1 MHIVTPSRW
10 YLHPLFIFTCSTL
23 ALAAALLIT
32 VQWYMEI
39 TAGLEIVI
47 KKFNINPD
55 LIFPSKTGMILL
67 VLTALITVVLTG
79 ILLAYIYYQKTV
91 DLFRLQHNF
100 IYNFTHELKTPV
112 TSLKIYLETFTK
124 HDLGPEDIKK
134 YSEYMLQDI
143 NKLTENI
150 NSILNL
156 AKIESRSYGA
166 ELTDESPAR
175 LVEIFLDKN
184 AKLFHNCRI
193 EVENNGN
200 YNYICP
206 VNIFLFEML
215 LMNIISNAIKYNES
229 DTPVVTIRFHDSKHK
244 IMIEFIDN
252 GIGIEK
258 KEIKK
263 VFRKFY
269 QSKRGEKEG
278 VDGSGLGLYLV
289 FNIARIHEWK
299 VKASSNGPGR
309 GSKFTL
315 IIPKLDPDDSIR
327 NFLWKLMKRNEFWS

>member
-1 MHIVTPSRW
+1 MQIFNPSRW
-10 YLHPLFIFTCSTL
+10 YLHPLFIFTCSLL
-23 ALAAALLIT
+23 ALAASLMIT

-39 TAGLEIVI
+39 TSGLEIVV
-47 KKFNINPD
+47 KRFNINPD

-67 VLTALITVVLTG
+67 VLTALITVVLAG

-124 HDLGPEDIKK
+124 HDLEADDIKK
-134 YSEYMLQDI
+134 YSRYMLEDI

-156 AKIESRSYGA
+156 AKIESRSYGT
-166 ELTDESPAR
+166 ELTDGSPTM
-175 LVEIFLDKN
+175 LVRNFCEKN
-184 AKLFHNCRI
+184 AKLFHDCEIIIDNF
-193 EVENNGN
+193 EEENF
-200 YNYICP
+200 ICP
-206 VNIFLFEML
+206 VNVFLFDML

-229 DTPVVTIRFHDSKHK
+229 EHPLVKIKFHYLKHK

-269 QSKRGEKEG
+269 QSKGGEKGEG
-278 VDGSGLGLYLV
+278 EGSGLGLYLV
-289 FNIARIHEWK
+289 FNIARIHDWK
-299 VKASSNGPGR
+299 IITSSDGLGK
-309 GSKFTL
+309 GSTFAI
-315 IIPKLDPDDSIR
+315 IIPKLNPDDLIR
-327 NFLWKLMKRNEFWS
+327 NFLWKLLKRNVFWS

>member
-1 MHIVTPSRW
+1 MQIFNPSRW

-23 ALAAALLIT
+23 ALAASLLIT

-39 TAGLEIVI
+39 TAGLEIVV
-47 KKFNINPD
+47 KRFNINPE

-79 ILLAYIYYQKTV
+79 ILLAYIYYQRTV

-124 HDLGPEDIKK
+124 HDLEAKDIKK
-134 YSEYMLQDI
+134 YSNYMLEDI
-143 NKLTENI
+143 NKLTESI
-150 NSILNL
+150 NNILNL
-156 AKIESRSYGA
+156 AKIESRSYGS
-166 ELTDESPAR
+166 ELTDENPTK
-175 LVEIFLDKN
+175 LVENFCEKN
-184 AKLFHNCRI
+184 AKLFHNCEIII
-193 EVENNGN
+193 ENPKKDNF
-200 YNYICP
+200 ICP

-229 DTPVVTIRFHDSKHK
+229 ENPIVKISFHYLRHTILIK
-244 IMIEFIDN
+244 FIDN

-263 VFRKFY
+263 VFSKFY
-269 QSKRGEKEG
+269 QSKRGEKGE
-278 VDGSGLGLYLV
+278 VEGSGLGLYLV
-289 FNIARIHEWK
+289 FNIARIHDWRIS
-299 VKASSNGPGR
+299 ASSAGLGK
-309 GSKFTL
+309 GAVFTL
-315 IIPKLDPDDSIR
+315 AIPQLSPKDYKRKP
-327 NFLWKLMKRNEFWS
+327 LWKILKRDEFWS

>member
-1 MHIVTPSRW
+1 
-10 YLHPLFIFTCSTL
+10 
-23 ALAAALLIT
+23 LLIT
-32 VQWYMEI
+32 IQWYMEI
-39 TAGLEIVI
+39 TAGLEIVV
-47 KKFNINPD
+47 KRFSINPD

-124 HDLGPEDIKK
+124 HDLEAKDIKK
-134 YSEYMLQDI
+134 YSGYMLEDI
-143 NKLTENI
+143 SKLTESI

-156 AKIESRSYGA
+156 AKIESRSYGS
-166 ELTDESPAR
+166 ELTDESPTR
-175 LVEIFLDKN
+175 LVENFCEKN
-184 AKLFHNCRI
+184 AKLFHNCEIAI
-193 EVENNGN
+193 ENHESENF
-200 YNYICP
+200 ICP
-206 VNIFLFEML
+206 VNTFLFEML

-229 DTPVVTIRFHDSKHK
+229 ETPLVKIKYHYLKHN

-258 KEIKK
+258 KETKK

-269 QSKRGEKEG
+269 QSKRGEQGDVE
-278 VDGSGLGLYLV
+278 GSGLGLYLV
-289 FNIARIHEWK
+289 FNIARIHDWK
-299 VKASSNGPGR
+299 ITVSSDGLGK
-309 GSKFTL
+309 GSIFTL
-315 IIPKLDPDDSIR
+315 TIPKLNPDDFIR
-327 NFLWKLMKRNEFWS
+327 NFLWKLLKRNVFWS